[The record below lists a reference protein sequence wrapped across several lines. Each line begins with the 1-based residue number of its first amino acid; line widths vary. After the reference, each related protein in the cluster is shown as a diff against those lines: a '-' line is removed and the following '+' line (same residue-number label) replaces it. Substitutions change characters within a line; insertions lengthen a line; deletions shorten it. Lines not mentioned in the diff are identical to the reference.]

1 MFYGVISGSVGNR
14 SVSNVIVLGVKRMSK
29 DRTVDALFRIWIE
42 GMYIMFTDIRWELE
56 KLHAAGGSKF
66 RDIVNDVV
74 LGMIEDQD
82 KWIPSDNKEDILQK
96 KKEVVEYL
104 HPLKMAVL
112 KFLSKFPDIDEN
124 ELGGITLEL
133 STIFGSIQTVPTMF
147 SYAYIKDKI
156 GENKSLLKNIIF
168 SDDKDGN
175 VQMLMFWKYI
185 IKRFAI
191 KILEKLDYSSPK
203 TNEYPICFLRLEEIL
218 TRTFMNFRNSEIQ
231 AYSMEELSVEYAR
244 PVDEAIKRFIRHVEQ
259 WMVYHEDIDEAKS
272 KVSLDFLEKLKI
284 LADFYYSLLPATI
297 AMSFENEE

>member
-1 MFYGVISGSVGNR
+1 
-14 SVSNVIVLGVKRMSK
+14 MSK

-124 ELGGITLEL
+124 ELTGITLEL
-133 STIFGSIQTVPTMF
+133 ETIYESVQTVPTMF
-147 SYAYIKDKI
+147 SYAYIKDEVV
-156 GENKSLLKNIIF
+156 ENEDNNQVLKSIIF
-168 SDDKDGN
+168 SDDKDRN
-175 VQMLMFWKYI
+175 TQMLMFWQYI
-185 IKRFAI
+185 IKRFAF
-191 KILEKLDYSSPK
+191 KMLENLDYSSPK
-203 TNEYPICFLRLEEIL
+203 TNEYPICFLRLEKIL
-218 TRTFMNFRNSEIQ
+218 TRTFMKFRNSEIQ
-231 AYSMEELSVEYAR
+231 SCSMEELSVEYAR
-244 PVDEAIKRFIRHVEQ
+244 PVDEAIRRFIRHAQQ
-259 WMVYHEDIDEAKS
+259 WMAYHEDIDES
-272 KVSLDFLEKLKI
+272 KKQAALDFIEKLKI
-284 LADFYYSLLPATI
+284 LADFYCSLFPAVVS
-297 AMSFENEE
+297 MSFENEE